1 MSSAAH
7 KSKRYK
13 VIARVHSIKGA
24 CPNGHKVG
32 EEFIFDRKSPAG
44 ICLSALS
51 SILPFV
57 RVLEFGGSFP
67 WEENP
72 DEITVGCPDCE
83 QQTAFRLIRVK
94 GKDSQKKA

>member
-1 MSSAAH
+1 MSS
-7 KSKRYK
+7 KSFTAKRYQ
-13 VIARVHSIKGA
+13 VIARVQSIKVT

-32 EEFIFDRKSPAG
+32 DEFVFDRKSPAG

-57 RVLEFGGSFP
+57 RVLQFGGSFP

-72 DEITVGCPDCE
+72 DEATIGCPDCE
-83 QQTAFRLIRVK
+83 NLTVFYLRRVK
-94 GKDSQKKA
+94 P